1 VRLSTLS
8 HKWLSGVIQDALD
21 GVAVPETQFVGLV
34 DSGVQPRRRLSR
46 PVLAAALGVVVVVG
60 GPSIALAAGAFSTG
74 PTKINTASS
83 IPAHVGGSFP
93 CPPMNPPP
101 QSFAVPP
108 PPKTPELFTTSLS
121 HAQSLARFSIFGFGQ
136 SQLSLAKVQVQGP
149 TTYQFCQVTITEYP
163 TVILSYSSSSYG
175 HITLDEISEFAH
187 SNTDQATQTPGGGLK
202 TLNIGSL
209 QFIAAYTPSGL
220 IDQVSFSSAG
230 TQVLINFSTPEAE
243 MSIQPLL
250 SDLQQPPS

>member
-1 VRLSTLS
+1 VKIVRLSTLS

-121 HAQSLARFSIFGFGQ
+121 HAQSLARF
-136 SQLSLAKVQVQGP
+136 
-149 TTYQFCQVTITEYP
+149 TYQFCQVTITEYP